1 MRHDGAMGIRG
12 RGITLALLVSM
23 VAALSGTATA
33 GAADTITAELDGFA
47 FAPGPYSQDL
57 GEIPIF
63 ENPVGAAVHNVTAV
77 GNGPDDRPLFRS
89 QTITAGN
96 TSPVN
101 GTQYLEG
108 GTYPFSC
115 TLHPGMDSE
124 LVVDGTKGTV
134 VPRPA
139 IRVSVP
145 AQRLKAVRRS
155 GRITVSVKAMSGS
168 PTVNLSARGGKR
180 SIGIASGIK
189 LSTGATKTIRLRLTR
204 AGRKAV
210 SKGRKVTVSVKGS
223 IAFGSPSSAGRTLR

>member
-1 MRHDGAMGIRG
+1 
-12 RGITLALLVSM
+12 LALLVST
-23 VAALSGTATA
+23 VALFSGTATA
-33 GAADTITAELDGFA
+33 GAADTITADLDCCT

-57 GEIPIF
+57 GEIPTF
-63 ENPVGAAVHNVTAV
+63 ENPVGASTLHNVTAT
-77 GNGPDDRPLFRS
+77 GKGPDGKPLFRS
-89 QTITAGN
+89 QTITPGN

-115 TLHPGMDSE
+115 TLHTGMDGE

-145 AQRLKAVRRS
+145 SQRLKAVRRS
-155 GRITVSVKAMSGS
+155 GTIIVSVKALSGS
-168 PTVNLSARGGKR
+168 PTVSLSARGGKR
-180 SIGIASGIK
+180 SIGSASGIK
-189 LSTGATKTIRLRLTR
+189 LSAGATKTVRLRLTS

-210 SKGRKVTVSVKGS
+210 SKGRKVAVSIKGS